1 MTNGLFGLLNLDM
14 DSYHIL
20 GGHKTLWEWLRGMII
35 GMSIMTIGRGRPGR
49 HGATWTDVGRHGATW
64 DGMDRP
70 GHFERPYHLEP
81 TRIGLSHLSSAA
93 FPPQVFLLYLHRL
106 QN

>member
-20 GGHKTLWEWLRGMII
+20 GGHKTPWEWLRANDYRYVHYDNWEGETWVGME
-35 GMSIMTIGRGRPGR
+35 R
-49 HGATWTDVGRHGATW
+49 HGPTWG
-64 DGMDRP
+64 GMDRP
-70 GHFERPYHLEP
+70 GHFERPYHLEL
-81 TRIGLSHLSSAA
+81 TRFGPSLFSPAA